1 MGSENR
7 STEFLRFLAVVA
19 TTAVLVWF
27 GNGLMPWWP
36 LMWIAPFP
44 VLWYSLHSS
53 YRLTAFAG
61 FLGWLFGSV
70 NMVPLYEAQGVPLLS
85 WLADFGGLAIIF
97 AAGALLFRTLV
108 LGGAVWSG
116 VAALPALWVSV
127 DWLRYLLTPHGTSA
141 DLAYTQLRFL
151 PFLQLAS
158 LTGPWGMTFVL
169 LWVPAGAAAFF
180 FFTRQKWNRAKHVAW
195 LVSGVLLTVLAFG
208 TVRLLTTGQR
218 TTMTVGLIAC
228 DAAGKAEIA
237 AAGPDATSL
246 LAAYAEQANILAQHG
261 ATVIVMPEKIAAV
274 RDRDQAADDVIFQRT
289 ADAAQ
294 VTMVAGELHLSPGAD
309 RVRKYNRAEAYAP
322 HATVVSYDKEHMLP
336 PFESQL
342 TCGTEK
348 LSLKWEETTLGVAI
362 CKDMDFTSMSR
373 GYGQLGVGL
382 MLVPAWDFKLDRI
395 WHGHMAIMRGVE
407 GGFSMARAARDGYLT
422 VSDDRGRVLAETRSN
437 SGTFATLLA
446 QAPVGHEPTLFQA
459 WGNWF
464 AWFAVVVLGIV
475 LIRAGFLLVRFSARR
490 CDRKESLY

>member
-1 MGSENR
+1 MGSEKR
-7 STEFLRFLAVVA
+7 STEFLSFLAVVG
-19 TTAVLVWF
+19 TTAVLLWF
-27 GNGLMPWWP
+27 GNGLAPWWP

-53 YRLTAFAG
+53 ERLTACAG

-70 NMVPLYEAQGVPLLS
+70 NMVPLYEAQGTPFLS
-85 WLADFGGLAIIF
+85 WLADFGGLAIVF

-116 VAALPALWVSV
+116 IAAVPALWVSV
-127 DWLRYLLTPHGTSA
+127 DWLRYWLTPHGTSA

-180 FFTRQKWNRAKHVAW
+180 FFRRRKWHRAKHVAW
-195 LVSGVLLTVLAFG
+195 LVSGVLLAVLAFG

-218 TTMTVGLIAC
+218 TTMTVGLIAS

-237 AAGPDATSL
+237 AAGTDAASL
-246 LAAYAEQANILAQHG
+246 LTAYAEQAKILAQHG

-274 RDRDQAADDVIFQRT
+274 RDRDQATDDVIFQHT

-294 VTMVAGELHLSPGAD
+294 VTMVAGELHLSPAND
-309 RVRKYNRAEAYAP
+309 RIRKYNRAEAYAP
-322 HATVVSYDKEHMLP
+322 HATVASYDKEHMLP

-348 LSLKWEETTLGVAI
+348 LSLKWENTTLGVAI

-373 GYGQLGVGL
+373 GYGQMGVGL

-407 GGFSMARAARDGYLT
+407 GGFSVARAARDGYLT

-446 QAPVGHEPTLFQA
+446 QVPVGHEPTLFQA

-464 AWFAVVVLGIV
+464 AWFAVVVLGIL
-475 LIRAGFLLVRFSARR
+475 LIRAGFLFVRFSARTTIAVR
-490 CDRKESLY
+490 NA